1 MRITLMMIPLLMKI
15 MMVALVMTIMRMRM
29 RIVEFLISREGASP
43 AWDQSTGRRQLTVTH
58 PRLALSRIVRKT
70 KIKFPNLF
78 NFLFHFFSY

>member
-70 KIKFPNLF
+70 KIKFPNF
-78 NFLFHFFSY
+78 FLFYFFSY